1 MNNFKFIQIYLYG
14 DNWGGELIN
23 IPDSALFYNVSNLTD
38 KQQEW
43 YIIIPINDFNED
55 YMGEGCA
62 QVTHYVLSEYVII
75 HLNNITPEGVWND
88 IGESEFNNTFG
99 DKLKEWYVYE
109 YKQPMYVLKDNK
121 FVEVEKEVLL
131 AVSRLKGLISG
142 CKVNTTTVY
151 INDIYTPNETFGIIQ
166 SNYELYNIE
175 KLIDEEEDFND
186 ELKKILLEK
195 NQYRVSTA
203 GNRYLLITKDPSLYE
218 KLFNEVKEKLY

>member
-1 MNNFKFIQIYLYG
+1 MKNYKFIQRYLYG
-14 DNWGGELIN
+14 DDWGGELIN
-23 IPDSALFYNVSNLTD
+23 IPDSALFYNISSLTD

>member
-1 MNNFKFIQIYLYG
+1 MKNYNFIQRYLYG
-14 DNWGGELIN
+14 DDWGGELIN
-23 IPDSALFYNVSNLTD
+23 IPDSALFYNISSFTD

-109 YKQPMYVLKDNK
+109 YKQPMYNFLNDK

-131 AVSRLKGLISG
+131 AVSRLKGLTCD

-151 INDIYTPNETFGIIQ
+151 INDRYTLNESLGIIQ

-175 KLIDEEEDFND
+175 KFVDEEEDFND

-195 NQYRVSTA
+195 NQYRVSTS
-203 GNRYLLITKDPSLYE
+203 GNRYLLITKDPSMYE
-218 KLFNEVKEKLY
+218 KLFNEVKNELY